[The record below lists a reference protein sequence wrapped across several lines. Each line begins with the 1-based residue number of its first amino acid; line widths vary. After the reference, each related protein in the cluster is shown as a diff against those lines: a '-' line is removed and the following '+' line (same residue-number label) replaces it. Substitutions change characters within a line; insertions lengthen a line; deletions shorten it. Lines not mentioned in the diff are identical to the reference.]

1 MAAINKDFFREA
13 QPSELAL
20 FDLPPTQTAVENIYY
35 QDVLPISQITNESS
49 VEFVLSGQNGMELLD
64 LQNTLLYAKVKIVK
78 ADGTNISL
86 TEDVGPI
93 NLFLPSLFQQVDVSL
108 NGKTVVSTTNYS
120 PYKAYIQSL
129 LRYGREAKNTQLG
142 TQIWERDDEGDMDES
157 SPRNGTNGALLK
169 RAQCFQGSR
178 VVDMVGPVC
187 HDLFRM
193 DRYLINQVN
202 VGIKL
207 YRSKP
212 AFSLLSGDVAPD
224 YRIAFD
230 DIRLRV
236 CKVKINPAVIYA
248 QSKAL
253 ESTNAK
259 YPFTQTMIKQMTI
272 PVGAT
277 NFTYDNMFQ
286 GMRPNQ
292 VVVGFVKSTGATGD
306 YAENPWYFQ
315 GYDVTNIGL
324 YIDGIPVGGNSL
336 KPKYGTDPQTISIL
350 RSMLQSTGKW
360 LDDSGSNIERDD
372 IGLGYALY
380 TFDLEPKF
388 RGEQYLTLLKQGNVR
403 LDVTFGTALTE
414 TVSCIIYAEYPGY
427 FEVTEAR
434 DVILT

>member
-1 MAAINKDFFREA
+1 MMREIWMKV
-13 QPSELAL
+13 AL
-20 FDLPPTQTAVENIYY
+20 ETEP
-35 QDVLPISQITNESS
+35 
-49 VEFVLSGQNGMELLD
+49 MELSSRERNAFRGLESW
-64 LQNTLLYAKVKIVK
+64 TWSV
-78 ADGTNISL
+78 
-86 TEDVGPI
+86 
-93 NLFLPSLFQQVDVSL
+93 
-108 NGKTVVSTTNYS
+108 
-120 PYKAYIQSL
+120 
-129 LRYGREAKNTQLG
+129 RYVT
-142 TQIWERDDEGDMDES
+142 I
-157 SPRNGTNGALLK
+157 
-169 RAQCFQGSR
+169 C
-178 VVDMVGPVC
+178 
-187 HDLFRM
+187 FRM

-380 TFDLEPKF
+380 TFDLEPKIQRRTIF
-388 RGEQYLTLLKQGNVR
+388 N
-403 LDVTFGTALTE
+403 TA
-414 TVSCIIYAEYPGY
+414 
-427 FEVTEAR
+427 
-434 DVILT
+434 